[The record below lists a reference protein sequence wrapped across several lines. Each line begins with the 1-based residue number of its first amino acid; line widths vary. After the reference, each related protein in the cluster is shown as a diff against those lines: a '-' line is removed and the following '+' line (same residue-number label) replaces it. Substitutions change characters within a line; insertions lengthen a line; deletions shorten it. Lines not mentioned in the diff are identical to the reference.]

1 MRSEPSGSC
10 RLWVSTDGE
19 NLRALFVCGRTPR
32 ESRGADSGP
41 LGMKPIADASLWA
54 RCNSAN
60 ALVGSLK
67 VHAGGLRL
75 LQRSAGAWAYRIA
88 RQRSSRTHLAVGRGS
103 FLSVL
108 TYAPDA

>member
-1 MRSEPSGSC
+1 MRTEPLGSC

-19 NLRALFVCGRTPR
+19 NLKALFVCGRTPR

-60 ALVGSLK
+60 ALVGSLN
-67 VHAGGLRL
+67 VNAGGLAAEHRA
-75 LQRSAGAWAYRIA
+75 QA
-88 RQRSSRTHLAVGRGS
+88 
-103 FLSVL
+103 L
-108 TYAPDA
+108 T